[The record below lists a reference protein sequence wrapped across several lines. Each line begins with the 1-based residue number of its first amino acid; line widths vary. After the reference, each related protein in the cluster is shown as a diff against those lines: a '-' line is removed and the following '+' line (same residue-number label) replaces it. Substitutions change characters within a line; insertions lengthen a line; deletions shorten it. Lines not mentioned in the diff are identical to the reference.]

1 MTKPNYTPEMVQML
15 REAQPIDFEKAQTL
29 SKKLNKNVR
38 SVIAKVKRE
47 GLDYTSKPAPAK
59 KKAAPTKGDLVH
71 AICKAVN
78 IDSCDGLEKATGV
91 ALDKLLR
98 AIS

>member
-1 MTKPNYTPEMVQML
+1 MTKPNYSPEMVQKL
-15 REAQPIDFEKAQTL
+15 RDAQPLNFDKAKVFAKDFRKP
-29 SKKLNKNVR
+29 VR
-38 SVIAKVKRE
+38 SVVAKIVRE
-47 GLDYTSKPAPAK
+47 GLEYTSKPAPAK

-71 AICKAVN
+71 AICKAVD